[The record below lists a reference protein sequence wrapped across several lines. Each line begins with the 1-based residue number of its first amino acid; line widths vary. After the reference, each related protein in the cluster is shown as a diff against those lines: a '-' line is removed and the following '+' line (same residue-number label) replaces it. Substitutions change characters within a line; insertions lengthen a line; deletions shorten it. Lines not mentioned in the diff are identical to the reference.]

1 MFNAKDKRFKLMKR
15 IKMFTNY
22 PSFSGKEKEI
32 WVLCFPLEALAKGL

>member
-22 PSFSGKEKEI
+22 STFTNKRKEI
-32 WVLCFPLEALAKGL
+32 NVRGFLTGDSV